1 MVNKDLSQP
10 KPDSFADEAIWIRES
25 VIDHQSFRLIYERYF
40 KKIYLFIYHRVGDK
54 DVAGDLTQQV
64 FLNALT
70 NISKYQFRGL
80 PVSAWLYRI
89 AINQCN
95 DFFQKTKRQRMVVLE
110 EGVIE
115 NLYEEL
121 TVDQTLDEWQTQL
134 PHILEML
141 STNELQIIELRFF
154 EGRGFKEIGEILE
167 ITETNAKV
175 KTYRILER
183 MKKLFLKKR

>member
-1 MVNKDLSQP
+1 MIKKDLSQP

-25 VIDHQSFRLIYERYF
+25 VTDHQSFRLIYERYF
-40 KKIYLFIYHRVGDK
+40 KKIYLFNYHRVGDK

-141 STNELQIIELRFF
+141 STEELQIIELRFF